1 VVELKGIDMWDDLVV
16 CQIERRDTT
25 FTQSGVEPQLRILL
39 VKGGKIKQVAVVID
53 PEAYARMRSGG
64 ANRAK
69 Q

>member
-1 VVELKGIDMWDDLVV
+1 
-16 CQIERRDTT
+16 
-25 FTQSGVEPQLRILL
+25 LRILL